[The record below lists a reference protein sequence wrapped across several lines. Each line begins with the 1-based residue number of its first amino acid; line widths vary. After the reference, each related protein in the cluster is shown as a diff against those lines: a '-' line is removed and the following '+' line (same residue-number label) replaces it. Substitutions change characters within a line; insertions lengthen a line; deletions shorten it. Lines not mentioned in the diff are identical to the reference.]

1 MKNLISLRRVLNGVA
16 VISIAAIA
24 LFAGCTSSD
33 ETLGYEYVPENQKMQ
48 IRFKSFAAGKVT
60 KDTFDKEQNKF
71 VTTSSDCRS
80 FVTTLYRSDSIISSD
95 LQVGYMGLERDTENI
110 FGEREAG
117 FASNF
122 LFMSDIGD
130 EGFGYKPI
138 FDSMQLL
145 LSVTDFGGD
154 TTYVQTFEVF
164 EVTKSLVD
172 AMDIIEKGGEKD
184 TVAYLNCDM
193 SQLYDSSKP
202 LFTFDFPNQEKGIYT
217 TSTAVTMTPVSLATD
232 SPTWDFVRRLML
244 IPDNTQDWDGY
255 ADETSVYTDDA
266 KWVKA
271 FKGLYIRPKKDLAA
285 DKEGAMYKLDLS
297 ASGIYLL
304 GRNRNPKEPMLIK
317 DTAYMYY
324 YFFDKNAK
332 EGNRSINGVKHDF
345 AGTALASATLTDT
358 PGLSQEEN
366 RLSRTES
373 TVGYISGMGGPVM
386 EIHFSDD
393 FLRELRS
400 ISAEENYSRAAINQA
415 RMSIYLEG
423 SNYDWLDI
431 DPVAITPLLDKSI
444 VRLGLYTNFNDLTP
458 IPDYYYVYE
467 KNNET
472 SLAFGGYLNRSRAS
486 YVMDISGYV
495 QRLKNYVD
503 TLNKDN
509 VADFDY
515 EAAYDLEEN
524 KTKSSYISRTIYL
537 APEAYDLYTFKRSK
551 VWGMEDSELQN
562 ASIKIDLSY
571 TMIK

>member
-317 DTAYMYY
+317 DTTYMYY

-431 DPVAITPLLDKSI
+431 DPVAITPSLDKSI